1 MDDYYVMNSGIP
13 LNNEIPEK
21 FKGFQMY
28 DNRIELNRNHQT
40 MSEDLK

>member
-13 LNNEIPEK
+13 LNNEIREK

-28 DNRIELNRNHQT
+28 ANKIELNISHPI
-40 MSEDLK
+40 MS

>member
-13 LNNEIPEK
+13 LNNEMMEK

-28 DNRIELNRNHQT
+28 ANKIELNRRHPT
-40 MSEDLK
+40 MR